1 MLRRRRKKKKRAEGE
16 EENLAVKVEERQRN
30 V

>member
-1 MLRRRRKKKKRAEGE
+1 MLRRRRKKKKRDEGE
-16 EENLAVKVEERQRN
+16 EGNLAVKVERQRN